1 MRGIEQIPLFYILE
15 HVRSTH
21 PTMAGWQDAIQPAW
35 TLISGGCHPN
45 RDTEATR
52 RRSGFRDRGRWSA
65 QPPQRPAIRG
75 PSAITRISAL
85 ICVICGFSV
94 VGGRRG

>member
-35 TLISGGCHPN
+35 TLIPGGCHPN
-45 RDTEATR
+45 RDTEATVAAAGFEIEAVG
-52 RRSGFRDRGRWSA
+52 RRSRRNVRLFA
-65 QPPQRPAIRG
+65 ARPR
-75 PSAITRISAL
+75 
-85 ICVICGFSV
+85 
-94 VGGRRG
+94 